1 MDQKSKLITISTLLS
16 DVSPI
21 GESET
26 KIISECLNIIRE
38 VSPIDG
44 PLIFSKMERVVSLSD
59 DLAWIISML
68 NVTRN
73 GIKRDVMKAKDPKYV
88 SLVRQNRPSSAAI
101 EAEIRLS
108 NKDIVD
114 LETKEDN
121 ISIVID
127 YLNNIQKSLDRYLWV
142 LKDKEQYSK

>member
-1 MDQKSKLITISTLLS
+1 MDQKSKLITISALLS
-16 DVSPI
+16 SINPI

-73 GIKRDVMKAKDPKYV
+73 GIKRDVMKVKDPKYV

>member
-1 MDQKSKLITISTLLS
+1 MDQKSKLVTISVLLS
-16 DVSPI
+16 DINLGNAEV
-21 GESET
+21 

-44 PLIFSKMERVVSLSD
+44 PLIFSKMERVISLSD
-59 DLAWIISML
+59 DLAWIISIL
-68 NVTRN
+68 NSMRN
-73 GIKRDVMKAKDPKYV
+73 NVRRDIMKVKDPKYV

-101 EAEIRLS
+101 EAEIRIS
-108 NKDIVD
+108 SKDIIE

-127 YLNNIQKSLDRYLWV
+127 YLNNVQKSLDRYLWV
-142 LKDKEQYSK
+142 LRDKEQYNK